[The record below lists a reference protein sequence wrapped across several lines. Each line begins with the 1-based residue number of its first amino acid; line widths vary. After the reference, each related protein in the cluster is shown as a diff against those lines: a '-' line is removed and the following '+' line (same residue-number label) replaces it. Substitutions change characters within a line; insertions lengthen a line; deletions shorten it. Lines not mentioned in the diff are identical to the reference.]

1 MSHDDERIAVRC
13 ITLQCEVTGRD
24 TWAGV
29 SLNNG
34 YVFVVWSLHLSLH
47 FSLHQKDL
55 TVWKFSEYSRMYD
68 YISIDSLLTLSLP
81 IP

>member
-1 MSHDDERIAVRC
+1 MSHDDERSAVRC

-47 FSLHQKDL
+47 LSLHFSLHQTDL
-55 TVWKFSEYSRMYD
+55 NCLEIFR
-68 YISIDSLLTLSLP
+68 ILS
-81 IP
+81 